1 MCCRVWQRLSTP
13 SCFCGGGRSRSCQ
26 YGSQYGFSVSSI
38 RGGGCHRAGGD
49 PVLSFPPHVQGGWG
63 FLCCLLLKENKK
75 PNERGLPSLRQNI
88 VSMRFNPLSLGAPT
102 PEKYDTCSIQW
113 SNCWECSQHRLWG
126 QPVHWSWQSL
136 WADGCNNFALCGC
149 HCFYPPNS
157 PGR

>member
-1 MCCRVWQRLSTP
+1 MWCRVWQRLSTP

-26 YGSQYGFSVSSI
+26 YGSQYGFSASSI

-88 VSMRFNPLSLGAPT
+88 VSVRFNPLSLGAPT
-102 PEKYDTCSIQW
+102 PEKHDTCSIQW
-113 SNCWECSQHRLWG
+113 SSCWEYSQHRLWG
-126 QPVHWSWQSL
+126 QPVYWSWQSL
-136 WADGCNNFALCGC
+136 WTDGCNNFVLCGC